1 MVCRKQKIDSTLAV
15 ARGGSHCSLM
25 LCVWSYMLPL
35 KLADI
40 FPYSTE
46 SHMYV
51 CGSILECACHKRGF
65 QNGNLWLSSMSNV
78 ERERSRSIPYVGP
91 TWMHADPRD
100 WGGLEDP
107 MVGKGRSKITLGE

>member
-1 MVCRKQKIDSTLAV
+1 MVCLKQKIDSILAV
-15 ARGGSHCSLM
+15 VRGGSHCSLM
-25 LCVWSYMLPL
+25 FEGFCVWSYMLPL

-65 QNGNLWLSSMSNV
+65 RNGNLWVSSMSNGEG
-78 ERERSRSIPYVGP
+78 ERDRDIFLVWGPPGCMLIHENGVDWKIPWWIKRSP
-91 TWMHADPRD
+91 
-100 WGGLEDP
+100 
-107 MVGKGRSKITLGE
+107 